1 MKEHSMAGTVADR
14 IAEALGRH
22 GVEMI
27 FAQSLPSALIL
38 AAEARGIRQI
48 AYRQENMGG
57 AMADGYARAGGDG
70 GDLFDLV
77 GPFRRLLERGR
88 PDPTIASF
96 LANSLRTAC
105 T

>member
-1 MKEHSMAGTVADR
+1 MKETSMMGTVADR

-57 AMADGYARAGGDG
+57 ALADGYARSSGKGGVG
-70 GDLFDLV
+70 AAQNCPCATQLV
-77 GPFRRLLERGR
+77 PPFS
-88 PDPTIASF
+88 A
-96 LANSLRTAC
+96 
-105 T
+105 